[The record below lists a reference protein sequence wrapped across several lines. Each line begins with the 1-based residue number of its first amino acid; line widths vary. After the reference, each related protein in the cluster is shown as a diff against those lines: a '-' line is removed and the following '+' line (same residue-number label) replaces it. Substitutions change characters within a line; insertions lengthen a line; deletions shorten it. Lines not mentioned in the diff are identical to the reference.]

1 MKYVGKDAVIAIGAN
16 KSDLNNKEVSKED
29 IDVCKKKKGLNI
41 FEVSAKTG
49 NGVEGAFKTL
59 AEKLIE
65 KNTKGGDKKDKNNGI
80 EIHEENVGKKNK
92 KKGGCC
98 GGQKE

>member
-1 MKYVGKDAVIAIGAN
+1 
-16 KSDLNNKEVSKED
+16 
-29 IDVCKKKKGLNI
+29 
-41 FEVSAKTG
+41 
-49 NGVEGAFKTL
+49 L

-65 KNTKGGDKKDKNNGI
+65 KNTKGDKKDKNNGI
-80 EIHEENVGKKNK
+80 EINEESVKKGKN